1 MKVNNL
7 YRLQFRVNKR
17 FFSLL
22 NKYEK
27 IVNIVLISLSI
38 YTIYFIYMYA

>member
-7 YRLQFRVNKR
+7 YLSQLRMNKR

-27 IVNIVLISLSI
+27 IVNVALILLSI
-38 YTIYFIYMYA
+38 YTIYYVYMYA

>member
-7 YRLQFRVNKR
+7 YRSELRLNRR
-17 FFSLL
+17 FSTLL

-27 IVNIVLISLSI
+27 SLNIALILLSI
-38 YTIYFIYMYA
+38 YAVYYVYMYA

>member
-7 YRLQFRVNKR
+7 YRLQLRVNKR

-38 YTIYFIYMYA
+38 YTIYFI

>member
-7 YRLQFRVNKR
+7 YLSELRMNKR

-27 IVNIVLISLSI
+27 IVNIFLTLLSI
-38 YTIYFIYMYA
+38 YVIYYVYMYA

>member
-7 YRLQFRVNKR
+7 YRFQLRVNKR

-38 YTIYFIYMYA
+38 YTIYFVYMYA

>member
-7 YRLQFRVNKR
+7 YRSQLRVNKR

>member
-7 YRLQFRVNKR
+7 YRSQMRMNKR

>member
-1 MKVNNL
+1 MKVNSFYISQL
-7 YRLQFRVNKR
+7 RMNKR

-27 IVNIVLISLSI
+27 VVNIFLTLLSI
-38 YTIYFIYMYA
+38 YTIYYVYMYA

>member
-7 YRLQFRVNKR
+7 YRLQLRVNKR

-27 IVNIVLISLSI
+27 IINIVLISLSI
-38 YTIYFIYMYA
+38 YTIYFVYMYA

>member
-7 YRLQFRVNKR
+7 YLLQLRVNKR

>member
-1 MKVNNL
+1 MKVNHL
-7 YRLQFRVNKR
+7 YRLQLRVNKR

>member
-7 YRLQFRVNKR
+7 YRLQLRVNKR

>member
-7 YRLQFRVNKR
+7 YRLQLRVNKR

-38 YTIYFIYMYA
+38 YTIYFIYIYA

>member
-7 YRLQFRVNKR
+7 YRSQLRMNKR

-27 IVNIVLISLSI
+27 FVNISLILLSI
-38 YTIYFIYMYA
+38 YAIYYVYMYA

>member
-7 YRLQFRVNKR
+7 YRLQLRVNKR

-38 YTIYFIYMYA
+38 YTIYLIYMYA

>member
-7 YRLQFRVNKR
+7 YRSELRINRR

-22 NKYEK
+22 LKYEK
-27 IVNIVLISLSI
+27 IVNIALMLLILYAI
-38 YTIYFIYMYA
+38 YYVYMYA

>member
-7 YRLQFRVNKR
+7 YCLQLRVNKR

-22 NKYEK
+22 NKYDK
-27 IVNIVLISLSI
+27 IVNIFFTLLSI
-38 YTIYFIYMYA
+38 YTIYYVYMYA

>member
-7 YRLQFRVNKR
+7 YRSQMRMNKR

-38 YTIYFIYMYA
+38 YTIYIIYMYA

>member
-7 YRLQFRVNKR
+7 YRLQLRANKR

-27 IVNIVLISLSI
+27 IVNIFFTLLSI
-38 YTIYFIYMYA
+38 YVIYYVYMYA

>member
-7 YRLQFRVNKR
+7 YRSELRINRR

-22 NKYEK
+22 NKYER
-27 IVNIVLISLSI
+27 IAEIVLILLSI
-38 YTIYFIYMYA
+38 YAIYYVYMYA

>member
-7 YRLQFRVNKR
+7 YRLQLRVNKR

-38 YTIYFIYMYA
+38 YTIYFVYMYA

>member
-7 YRLQFRVNKR
+7 YLSQLRMNKR

-27 IVNIVLISLSI
+27 IVNIFLALLSI
-38 YTIYFIYMYA
+38 YTIYYVYMYA